1 MGKKWSPQVDPKCNF
16 LVSLGTKVVRLSN
29 TCIKAVA
36 AAWRARHCG
45 SSPYAHR
52 RGDRFQSSFEGTP
65 LDIYDRRAN
74 ASHCPWIY
82 YQQKAFKIH
91 HKELTKS
98 TVKNGKSVS
107 GSSTYC
113 GYNTKS
119 EVEHIFFFAID
130 VCFLVMHFKWSLYLD
145 QNYLNM
151 RTPPV
156 SVSRPKQLFPE
167 TGALLKPF
175 SLRKRGFVIS
185 ALKHARNGLNA
196 PLRVSFILCR
206 EQKACEFWRNPKYG
220 IKIYP
225 LRIMTVNCGDSI
237 DGFLAGT
244 VFAITHNSAHIRARN
259 IEPRD

>member
-119 EVEHIFFFAID
+119 EVEHIFFRDRRMFFSHAFQM
-130 VCFLVMHFKWSLYLD
+130 VSLPWSKL
-145 QNYLNM
+145 
-151 RTPPV
+151 
-156 SVSRPKQLFPE
+156 
-167 TGALLKPF
+167 
-175 SLRKRGFVIS
+175 
-185 ALKHARNGLNA
+185 
-196 PLRVSFILCR
+196 
-206 EQKACEFWRNPKYG
+206 PKYAHSSRFSFTPKTAIPWNG
-220 IKIYP
+220 
-225 LRIMTVNCGDSI
+225 R
-237 DGFLAGT
+237 
-244 VFAITHNSAHIRARN
+244 FA
-259 IEPRD
+259 